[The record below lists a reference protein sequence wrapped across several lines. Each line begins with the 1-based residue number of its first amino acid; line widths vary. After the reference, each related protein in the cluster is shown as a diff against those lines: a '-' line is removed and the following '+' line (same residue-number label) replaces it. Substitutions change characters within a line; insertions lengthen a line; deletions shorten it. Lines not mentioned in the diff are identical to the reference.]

1 MQKVVVASML
11 VAVTGFVPMRAP
23 QRVRVLVRSAV
34 EEKEEVKFDPA
45 TLPKPVGVCAVYT
58 CMACIRRNYCLGSCR
73 RARAWGREG
82 ACISVVGVHSH
93 VR

>member
-11 VAVTGFVPMRAP
+11 VAVTGFVPMRVP

-45 TLPKPVGVCAVYT
+45 TLPKPVGVCA
-58 CMACIRRNYCLGSCR
+58 C
-73 RARAWGREG
+73 
-82 ACISVVGVHSH
+82 GVHVYGRVH
-93 VR
+93 GRNIAPVAAVERVRGGRVRACSSGVDVH